1 MDRREAILRIT
12 GLMGIT
18 LSAPLLAGLLTGCD
32 ASGKKN
38 QVAQGP
44 LVISDKHRQI
54 LSQIS
59 EIIIPATSTPGAK
72 AAKVPEFI
80 LLMLADCYTY
90 KQQQAFFAGL
100 DSFNATAEEKYDKDF
115 LDCPLQEQEAL
126 VVMEE
131 NKTINLLKEQ
141 TATNEEALLPFFG
154 ILKELTLVG
163 YFTSEIGA
171 TQALKYVA
179 VPGEFHG
186 SVPLKPGQKAW
197 AIS

>member
-32 ASGKKN
+32 APGKKN
-38 QVAQGP
+38 QVARGP

-100 DSFNATAEEKYDKDF
+100 DTFNATAEEKYDQEF
-115 LDCPLQEQEAL
+115 LDCSLQEQEAL

-131 NKTINLLKEQ
+131 KKTINLLKDQ
-141 TATNEEALLPFFG
+141 TATNEEVILPFFS

-186 SVPLKPGQKAW
+186 SVPLQPGQKAW

>member
-1 MDRREAILRIT
+1 
-12 GLMGIT
+12 MGIT
-18 LSAPLLAGLLTGCD
+18 LSAPLLAGLLTGCHTQEN
-32 ASGKKN
+32 KN
-38 QVAQGP
+38 QIAQGP
-44 LVISDKHRQI
+44 LVVSNKHRQL
-54 LSQIS
+54 LSEIA

-80 LLMLADCYTY
+80 LLMLADCYSY
-90 KQQQAFFAGL
+90 KQQEAFFSGLAG
-100 DSFNATAEEKYDKDF
+100 FAETAKEQYGKGF
-115 LDCPLQEQEAL
+115 LNCSPQEQEAL

-141 TATNEEALLPFFG
+141 TPTNEAALLPFFS

-186 SVPLKPGQKAW
+186 SVPLQPGQKAW

>member
-32 ASGKKN
+32 TQQKSN
-38 QVAQGP
+38 QTAKGP
-44 LVISDKHRQI
+44 LVVSNKHRKI
-54 LSQIS
+54 LSQIA
-59 EIIIPATSTPGAK
+59 EIIIPTTSTPGAK

-90 KQQQAFFAGL
+90 KQQEAFFAGL
-100 DSFNATAEEKYDKDF
+100 NSFNETAEEKYDQEF

-141 TATNEEALLPFFG
+141 SPTNEAVILPFFS
-154 ILKELTLVG
+154 ILKELTLIG

-186 SVPLKPGQKAW
+186 SVPLQPGQKAW